1 MSDTLSRDVQMLM
14 SHPEGGGSWGRAA
27 AFVVRQALEEAVYQA
42 LHSRFGVERST
53 TFTAQMIA
61 LREVV
66 DNDLAATVAWTWSA
80 LSAAT
85 HAQGYSLP
93 PTIGEMER
101 WMECVGRLGAQGE
114 RARGG
119 K

>member
-1 MSDTLSRDVQMLM
+1 MIDSLTKDVRTVLEQ
-14 SHPEGGGSWGRAA
+14 PDGGGFRTRAA

-42 LHSRFGVERST
+42 LHSRFGVGRST

-66 DNDLAATVAWTWSA
+66 EPELAATVAWTWSA

-85 HAQGYSLP
+85 HAQGYALP
-93 PTIGEMER
+93 PTVGELER
-101 WMECVGRLGAQGE
+101 WMGVILELGRGN
-114 RARGG
+114 
-119 K
+119 